1 MHIAA
6 IAFTRTEGGLRNM
19 VYLNELERIR
29 LELNERKNDLLQELQ
44 TLPEG
49 KLMLQKQNGIKKY
62 VQRIPATGNRKKER
76 RYGVKKKPE
85 ILNGLIRKEY
95 VTKALRLVDRD
106 IRAVDLAVRRYIPL
120 DEDCVMGSFLSD
132 NPELADGIH
141 KASISDEEW
150 RSEFDSIVD
159 FHPESL
165 KQIAADGTRRRSKNE
180 LYIASRLDHYGIAYR
195 FDCPTGIPGLYR
207 VPDFTILR
215 KSDRKIIYWEH
226 MGMMDD
232 LEYRIDNKRK
242 LEEYENFDIVPW
254 DNLILT
260 YDTVSGGLHANLI
273 EAMIQ
278 SWLL

>member
-1 MHIAA
+1 
-6 IAFTRTEGGLRNM
+6 M

-29 LELNERKNDLLQELQ
+29 LELNERKKDLLQELQ

-106 IRAVDLAVRRYIPL
+106 IRAVDLAVRRYIPI

-132 NPELADGIH
+132 NPELADG
-141 KASISDEEW
+141 
-150 RSEFDSIVD
+150 
-159 FHPESL
+159 
-165 KQIAADGTRRRSKNE
+165 KNE
-180 LYIASRLDHYGIAYR
+180 LYIASRLDHYGIVYR

-232 LEYRIDNKRK
+232 LEYRIDNRRK
-242 LEEYENFDIVPW
+242 LEEYEYFDIVPW

-260 YDTVSGGLHANLI
+260 YDTVRGGLRANLI